1 VVALNTWRKWRVG
14 AEATTAGRAS
24 GPGSGER
31 TCPGLGIIEP
41 CLPLP
46 AKALPSAGSVRS
58 YAPKSEILRVDDPAD
73 RLYEVISGAI
83 CTYRMLK
90 EGRRQIG
97 GFYFSG
103 DIFGLEAAEKHIL
116 TAQAITN
123 AKVRISNKQAVNAL
137 MSRDVKLADQLLSV
151 MARELARKQ
160 DHVLLLS
167 RSAEDRIIYF
177 LIEMSQ
183 RISSEENVIALPMT
197 RQHIADYLGLTLET
211 VSRILWDLERRGA
224 IEIEGRRRIVLR
236 NQYTNERPEKVVD
249 LFEGITGRLPK
260 SEQELGDWLVS
271 TDGKAATVFKIT
283 SFSRWGDRARS

>member
-1 VVALNTWRKWRVG
+1 M
-14 AEATTAGRAS
+14 
-24 GPGSGER
+24 
-31 TCPGLGIIEP
+31 
-41 CLPLP
+41 LP
-46 AKALPSAGSVRS
+46 KV
-58 YAPKSEILRVDDPAD
+58 KSFEDDPAD

-167 RSAEDRIIYF
+167 RSADVPDNRVHNYPPRWNAAP
-177 LIEMSQ
+177 SQ
-183 RISSEENVIALPMT
+183 EAAVLTAAALGSSCGEEAC
-197 RQHIADYLGLTLET
+197 GLFGERFRKLE
-211 VSRILWDLERRGA
+211 VRA
-224 IEIEGRRRIVLR
+224 V
-236 NQYTNERPEKVVD
+236 P
-249 LFEGITGRLPK
+249 GIRVE
-260 SEQELGDWLVS
+260 EQPG
-271 TDGKAATVFKIT
+271 I
-283 SFSRWGDRARS
+283 R